1 MSKLNQK
8 LEQNQKLNP
17 RQIIEANLMQLN
29 LMETYSVLTILKNL
43 GLEDKYKR
51 IAGRMLL

>member
-29 LMETYSVLTILKNL
+29 LFTLEKKNT
-43 GLEDKYKR
+43 R
-51 IAGRMLL
+51 RS